1 MRGRG
6 WLLGLAG
13 TLLVTGFPPV
23 AVADGEEE
31 SPPARERLHVLA
43 EDTRTEADLQAEI
56 RVGREVAAR
65 ILARHALVED
75 DELQEYVA
83 LVGTA
88 LAAHGSRSDLQWH
101 FGVIDSEEVNAYA
114 SPGGYV
120 FVTLGAL
127 ERMED
132 EAELAGVLA
141 HEIGHVNR
149 RHIVDALDIR
159 APEDSPMAGITRFF
173 GGATEAARVAF
184 SQAVDQAMEVL
195 FEEGLERED
204 ELESDEYG
212 LILATRT
219 GYDPQGLPRF
229 LERLAELEDDER
241 DPVDTVSDTHP
252 PASERL
258 EALRQVMEQ
267 QGVAELDQPRRE
279 ERFARHM
286 Q

>member
-1 MRGRG
+1 MRLR
-6 WLLGLAG
+6 WLLPVLACGLAFN
-13 TLLVTGFPPV
+13 GFP
-23 AVADGEEE
+23 ALLAAEEDDD
-31 SPPARERLHVLA
+31 SSSARERLHMLA
-43 EDTRTEADLQAEI
+43 EDVRTEADLQAEI

-75 DELQEYVA
+75 EALQEYVA

-88 LAAHGSRSDLQWH
+88 LAAYGSRSDLQWH
-101 FGVIDSEEVNAYA
+101 FGVIDSDEVNAYA

-120 FVTLGAL
+120 FVTRGAL

-149 RHIVDALDIR
+149 RHIVEALDIR

-195 FEEGLERED
+195 FEDGLERED
-204 ELESDEYG
+204 ELEADEYG
-212 LILATRT
+212 LILATRA
-219 GYDPQGLPRF
+219 GYDPRGLARF
-229 LERLAELEDDER
+229 MGRLAELEEAGQ
-241 DPVDTVSDTHP
+241 DPVETVSDTHP
-252 PASERL
+252 PAAERL
-258 EALRQVMEQ
+258 SALETLLERRGIADLEQ
-267 QGVAELDQPRRE
+267 TRRE
-279 ERFARHM
+279 ERFARHI